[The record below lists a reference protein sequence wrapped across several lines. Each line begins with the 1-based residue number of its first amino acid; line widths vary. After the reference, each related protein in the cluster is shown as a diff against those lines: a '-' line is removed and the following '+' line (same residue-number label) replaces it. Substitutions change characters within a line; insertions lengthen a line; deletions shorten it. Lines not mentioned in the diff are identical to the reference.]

1 MLHFPAGA
9 LGFEVR
15 GFQLE
20 IPLRRPVGV
29 VDQHEMGIVLQAF
42 GLHFHRAAVL
52 LDELR
57 EDEFQETWYKRNP
70 AKQVPGGDDVD
81 AALCAR
87 DRSNRRQAREPIFA
101 GTNRLGANVRQYEID
116 GR

>member
-1 MLHFPAGA
+1 MLHFSAGA
-9 LGFEVR
+9 FGFEVR
-15 GFQLE
+15 SFQLK
-20 IPLRRPVGV
+20 IPLCRSVGV
-29 VDQHEMGIVLQAF
+29 VDQHEVGIMLQSF

-52 LDELR
+52 LDKFR
-57 EDEFQETWYKRNP
+57 EDKFQETRHEWNP

-81 AALCAR
+81 ATLSAR

-101 GTNRLGANVRQYEID
+101 GTNRLGAQVRQYEID